1 MVIVIQEYDYSDK
14 EEIVIGVASNRENAL
29 RIIEE
34 YYGKDAVQSD
44 FRDIRDSGLNFDL
57 NIKVDG
63 YKYGV
68 TGIEFQIDRV

>member
-14 EEIVIGVASNRENAL
+14 EETVIGVASDRENAL
-29 RIIEE
+29 RIIDE

-44 FRDIRDSGLNFDL
+44 FRDIRDSGLNFDVKV
-57 NIKVDG
+57 KVDS

-68 TGIEFQIDRV
+68 TGIEFQIDKL

>member
-44 FRDIRDSGLNFDL
+44 FRDIRDSGLNFDVK
-57 NIKVDG
+57 IKVDG

-68 TGIEFQIDRV
+68 TGIEFQIDRI